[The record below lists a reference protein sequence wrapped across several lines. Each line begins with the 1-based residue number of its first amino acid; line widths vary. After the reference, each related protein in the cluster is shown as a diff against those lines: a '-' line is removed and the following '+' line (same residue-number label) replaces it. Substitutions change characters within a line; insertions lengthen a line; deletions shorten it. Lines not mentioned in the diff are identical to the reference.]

1 MIKVSRRHT
10 ISFLLA
16 TVASIG
22 LPDRLLGTPKPIL
35 RPNFVVNR
43 SGREIRELLKF
54 APVGSDITFVVC
66 DTDTGEELENLNPLR
81 SLPPASVMKAI
92 TGFYALDILGP
103 EFSFQT
109 RLMINGP
116 INNGTLE
123 GDLILVGGGDPTLDT
138 DALYDLCKLL
148 SDSNLKNLTGDF
160 KVYSSDWPSINSI
173 DPDQP
178 SHLSYNPS
186 ISGLNLNFNRIFLEW
201 KRKQAGYSLTLEAR
215 GLKARPSIDGIKV
228 KLSDRTSPV
237 FEYKKLQNN
246 ESWTVARSSLG
257 QTGGRWLPVRNPT
270 LYAGKVFQKLAIDAG
285 IDLPAPT
292 VIYSKPKGKIL
303 VSHES
308 ETLRGMTKSMLK
320 HSTNLTAEMLGVTA
334 SSNFRPISS
343 LDASSLQMV
352 RWLEERCSLNG
363 VSLVDH
369 SGLNDQST
377 ISADSMVNIL
387 RDSRMQLLIKPL
399 LKKIPYR
406 RKKGQ
411 KIFGD
416 DIKIVGKTGTLHY
429 VSALAGYIDN
439 TKGRNLAFAIFVSD
453 MRKRRN
459 LENHQKENPRGSTSW
474 MNSARYFQRLLI
486 NRWCRF

>member
-1 MIKVSRRHT
+1 
-10 ISFLLA
+10 
-16 TVASIG
+16 
-22 LPDRLLGTPKPIL
+22 
-35 RPNFVVNR
+35 
-43 SGREIRELLKF
+43 
-54 APVGSDITFVVC
+54 
-66 DTDTGEELENLNPLR
+66 
-81 SLPPASVMKAI
+81 
-92 TGFYALDILGP
+92 
-103 EFSFQT
+103 
-109 RLMINGP
+109 
-116 INNGTLE
+116 
-123 GDLILVGGGDPTLDT
+123 
-138 DALYDLCKLL
+138 
-148 SDSNLKNLTGDF
+148 
-160 KVYSSDWPSINSI
+160 
-173 DPDQP
+173 
-178 SHLSYNPS
+178 
-186 ISGLNLNFNRIFLEW
+186 
-201 KRKQAGYSLTLEAR
+201 
-215 GLKARPSIDGIKV
+215 
-228 KLSDRTSPV
+228 
-237 FEYKKLQNN
+237 
-246 ESWTVARSSLG
+246 
-257 QTGGRWLPVRNPT
+257 
-270 LYAGKVFQKLAIDAG
+270 
-285 IDLPAPT
+285 
-292 VIYSKPKGKIL
+292 
-303 VSHES
+303 
-308 ETLRGMTKSMLK
+308 MLK

-343 LDASSLQMV
+343 LDASSLRMV

-377 ISADSMVNIL
+377 ISANSMVNIL
-387 RDSRMQLLIKPL
+387 RDSRMQILIKPL

>member
-1 MIKVSRRHT
+1 MSKVSRRHT
-10 ISFLLA
+10 LSFLLA
-16 TVASIG
+16 SVVSIG
-22 LPDRLLGTPKPIL
+22 LPSAVLGTSKPIL

-66 DTDTGEELENLNPLR
+66 DTETGEELESFNPLR

-92 TGFYALDILGP
+92 TGFYALETLGP

-109 RLMINGP
+109 RLMTNGS
-116 INNGTLE
+116 IKNGVLE

-138 DALYDLCKLL
+138 DALYDLSKLL
-148 SDSNLKNLTGDF
+148 SEFTLKTLTGDF

-201 KRKQAGYSLTLEAR
+201 KRKQEGYSLSLEAR
-215 GLKARPSIDGIKV
+215 GLKARPSIEGIKV
-228 KLSDRTSPV
+228 KLSDRSSPV

-246 ESWTVARSSLG
+246 ETWTVARSSLG
-257 QTGGRWLPVRNPT
+257 QTGGRWLPVRNPA
-270 LYAGKVFQKLAIDAG
+270 LYAGQVFQRLAMDAG

-292 VIYSKPKGKIL
+292 VIYSMPKGQIL
-303 VSHES
+303 ISHES
-308 ETLRGMTKSMLK
+308 ETLKAMTKSMLK

-334 SSNFRPISS
+334 SSNFSPVSS
-343 LDASSLQMV
+343 LGASSHKMV
-352 RWLEERCSLNG
+352 RWLEERCNLNG

-377 ISADSMVNIL
+377 ISAKSMVNIL
-387 RDSRMQLLIKPL
+387 RDSRMQIQIKPL

-439 TKGRNLAFAIFVSD
+439 SKGRNLAFAIFVSD

-486 NRWCRF
+486 NRWCRL